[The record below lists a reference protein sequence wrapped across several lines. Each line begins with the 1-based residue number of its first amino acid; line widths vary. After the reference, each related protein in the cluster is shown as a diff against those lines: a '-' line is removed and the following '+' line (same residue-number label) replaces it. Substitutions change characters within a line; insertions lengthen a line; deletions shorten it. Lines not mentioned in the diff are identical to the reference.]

1 MELRDMTIRA
11 IERDYLKACE
21 NIAKAA
27 REAVKRGEEA
37 DIDEA
42 IHECVSASEWV
53 IYTYRAR
60 LVAVLT
66 DHPDA
71 IHEAGFEGAEYT
83 AEGRAYWSMRADVQ
97 DYLEVLAEQDA
108 EETNEAPA

>member
-1 MELRDMTIRA
+1 MELRDVTIRA

-27 REAVKRGEEA
+27 REEA
-37 DIDEA
+37 DIDDA
-42 IHECVSASEWV
+42 IHERVDASEWV

-71 IHEAGFEGAEYT
+71 ILEEGFGGAENT
-83 AEGRAYWSMRADVQ
+83 AEERAYWSMRADVQ

-108 EETNEAPA
+108 DETNEVPA

>member
-37 DIDEA
+37 DIDDA
-42 IHECVSASEWV
+42 IHERVDASEWV
-53 IYTYRAR
+53 IYTHRAR

-71 IHEAGFEGAEYT
+71 IDIIEAGGFEDSAE
-83 AEGRAYWSMRADVQ
+83 ARAYWSMRADVQ

-108 EETNEAPA
+108 EETNEVPR